1 MTTVALN
8 DRIRAAASRLAAA
21 GVASPRHDAEVLA
34 AHALGVERSA
44 LFTHPDPD
52 DVFDAAYDDLI
63 TRRANREPLQHVTGL
78 AHFRHVTLHVGPG
91 VFIPRPETELVAG
104 AAVDEASALVAA
116 GRVPVVVDMFAGSGA
131 IALSVAGEVR
141 PCVVHAVES
150 EDDAVQW
157 LRRNVAGA
165 SIVVHHD
172 DVAGIVERSM
182 SMLLGMVDV
191 VVANPPYVPVGAT
204 VRDPEVA
211 EHDPAAALWSGTD
224 GLDAMREL
232 DRVAARLLT
241 PGGLLIAEH
250 ADVQGESAPE
260 VFRAGGAWTD
270 VADHADLNG
279 RPRYVTARRSPVA
292 SA

>member
-52 DVFDAAYDDLI
+52 AVFDAAYDGLI
-63 TRRANREPLQHVTGL
+63 PRPARREPLQHGTGL
-78 AHFRHVTLHVGPG
+78 AHSRQVTLHVGPG
-91 VFIPRPETELVAG
+91 VCSPRPETELVAG

-150 EDDAVQW
+150 EEDAVLW
-157 LRRNVAGA
+157 GRRYVAGV
-165 SIVVHHD
+165 SSVVLLYD
-172 DVAGIVERSM
+172 GAGIAYRSM
-182 SMLLGMVDV
+182 SMLLG
-191 VVANPPYVPVGAT
+191 
-204 VRDPEVA
+204 
-211 EHDPAAALWSGTD
+211 
-224 GLDAMREL
+224 
-232 DRVAARLLT
+232 
-241 PGGLLIAEH
+241 
-250 ADVQGESAPE
+250 
-260 VFRAGGAWTD
+260 
-270 VADHADLNG
+270 
-279 RPRYVTARRSPVA
+279 
-292 SA
+292 